1 MQAKSFR
8 DEDLISY
15 LTRSSRLDERE
26 IDLLKRENA
35 LLRGDKEKS
44 SASSGVS
51 DAGAAGIH
59 LINQRSNFWET
70 SAREWKST
78 KLKKVFPTNW
88 PTYSWPKKWKHATA
102 FTRSLTLLCMF
113 QEKHVSL
120 RKAYLN
126 LSSFRRRRRRVSL
139 LQKLTSS
146 STRL

>member
-1 MQAKSFR
+1 MGAKSFR

-70 SAREWKST
+70 SAGEWKST

-88 PTYSWPKKWKHATA
+88 PTYSWPMRHYWRERGLK
-102 FTRSLTLLCMF
+102 CGG
-113 QEKHVSL
+113 VSL
-120 RKAYLN
+120 RSDPLRSDWSDAN
-126 LSSFRRRRRRVSL
+126 FR
-139 LQKLTSS
+139 
-146 STRL
+146 